1 MAVKMDN
8 EITVRVICS
17 DEDLLKQ
24 LREKGFKEGRK
35 FTLDDYYFVPKNID
49 ISKLSVRE
57 ILSKAIIIRYIV
69 DSGKVLQTISFKIK
83 DINEAGEIV
92 NQKAINCNIYSIE
105 EAKKLFEAIGY
116 YEIINIKESDIIYYQ
131 NDFELAIKFIK
142 NSNTLIEIET
152 DSKYDTIDK
161 LINKVKEIKLPI
173 EENNYFVKKV
183 EEELIKI
190 LKVN

>member
-1 MAVKMDN
+1 MAGKMEN

-24 LREKGFKEGRK
+24 LREKGFKESRK

-69 DSGKVLQTISFKIK
+69 YSEKVLQTITFKIK
-83 DINEAGEIV
+83 DINENGEIV
-92 NQKAINCNIYSIE
+92 NQKAINCNISSIE

-116 YEIINIKESDIIYYQ
+116 YEIMNIKESDIIYYQ

-142 NSNTLIEIET
+142 NRYTLIEIET
-152 DSKYDTIDK
+152 NSKYDTIDK

-173 EENNYFVKKV
+173 EENSYFVKKA
-183 EEELIKI
+183 EEELMKI
-190 LKVN
+190 LKVS

>member
-1 MAVKMDN
+1 MAVKMEN

-17 DEDLLKQ
+17 DEDLLKH

-35 FTLDDYYFVPKNID
+35 FTLDDYYFIPKNTD
-49 ISKLSVRE
+49 IFKLPVRE

-69 DSGKVLQTISFKIK
+69 DSGKVLQRISFKIK

-92 NQKAINCNIYSIE
+92 NQKAINCNILSIE

-116 YEIINIKESDIIYYQ
+116 YEIMNIKESDIIYYQ

-152 DSKYDTIDK
+152 DSKYDTVDK

-173 EENNYFVKKV
+173 EENNYFVKKA

>member
-57 ILSKAIIIRYIV
+57 VLSKAIIIRYIV
-69 DSGKVLQTISFKIK
+69 DSGKVFQTISFKFK

-116 YEIINIKESDIIYYQ
+116 YEIMNIKESDIIYYQ

-173 EENNYFVKKV
+173 EENNYFVKKA

>member
-1 MAVKMDN
+1 MAVKTGN

-24 LREKGFKEGRK
+24 LKNKGFKEGTK
-35 FTLDDYYFVPKNID
+35 FTLDDYYFVSKDED
-49 ISKLSVRE
+49 ISKLSPRE
-57 ILSKAIIIRYIV
+57 ILAKAIIIRHIV
-69 DSGKVLQTISFKIK
+69 YSDKVLQTITFKIK

-92 NQKAINCNIYSIE
+92 NQKAINCNVLSVE

-116 YEIINIKESDIIYYQ
+116 YEIMNIKENDIIYYQ
-131 NDFELAIKFIK
+131 NDFELAIKFVK

-152 DSKYDTIDK
+152 NSKYDTVDK
-161 LINKVKEIKLPI
+161 LINKIKDLKLPI
-173 EENNYFVKKV
+173 EENNFFVKKA

-190 LKVN
+190 LEAS